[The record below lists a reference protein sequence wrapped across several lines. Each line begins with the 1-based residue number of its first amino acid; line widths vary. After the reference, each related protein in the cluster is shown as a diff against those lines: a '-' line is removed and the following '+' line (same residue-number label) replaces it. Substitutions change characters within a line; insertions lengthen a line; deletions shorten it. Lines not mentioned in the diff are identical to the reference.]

1 MPTDAVTTTS
11 EPCYQ
16 RRMSRRFAGRAC
28 LITGASGIAAA
39 AARRFA
45 REGAALHVVSL
56 DADECRAL
64 GTEISAAGGA
74 CTWTAGDL
82 REEQAVATAVE
93 RALALTG
100 RLDALFAVAGAS
112 GRRFGDGPAHEIPL
126 SGWEATL
133 GLNLTPGFLAL
144 RDSVRVMRD
153 QRVDDDGLRGAVVL
167 VGSALATSPS
177 PALFATHAYAAAKG
191 ALEALTRTTAAYYA
205 SDGIRVNTV
214 APGLVATPMSRRA
227 AGDAR
232 TVAYVE
238 GKQPLARGLL
248 EPEDVSDA
256 ALFLLSAEARRI
268 TGQVLAVDGGW
279 HIAEGVR

>member
-1 MPTDAVTTTS
+1 
-11 EPCYQ
+11 
-16 RRMSRRFAGRAC
+16 MSRRLQGRAC

-45 REGAALHVVSL
+45 REGAAVHVVSL
-56 DADECRAL
+56 EEGECRAL
-64 GTEISAAGGA
+64 TDEIGARGGR

-82 REEQAVATAVE
+82 REEPLVAEAVQ
-93 RALALTG
+93 RARSLTG
-100 RLDALFAVAGAS
+100 RLDGLFAVAGAS

-126 SGWEATL
+126 SGWEATV
-133 GLNLTPGFLAL
+133 GLNLTPAFLAL
-144 RDSVRVMRD
+144 RDTLRVMRE
-153 QRVDDDGLRGAVVL
+153 QHADDDGLRGAVLL

-177 PALFATHAYAAAKG
+177 PDLFATHAYAAAKG
-191 ALEALTRTTAAYYA
+191 AIEALTRTTAAYYA
-205 SDGIRVNTV
+205 PAGIRVNTV

-232 TVAYVE
+232 TVSYVE
-238 GKQPLARGLL
+238 GKQPLAGGLL
-248 EPEDVSDA
+248 EPEDVADA

-279 HIAEGVR
+279 HVAEGAR

>member
-1 MPTDAVTTTS
+1 
-11 EPCYQ
+11 
-16 RRMSRRFAGRAC
+16 MSRRLAGRAC

-45 REGAALHVVSL
+45 REGAAVHVVSL
-56 DADECRAL
+56 DPDECRAL
-64 GTEISAAGGA
+64 AEEISAASGT

-82 REEQAVATAVE
+82 REEPVAGTAVAAAVG
-93 RALALTG
+93 LTG

-112 GRRFGDGPAHEIPL
+112 GRRYGDGPAHEIPL
-126 SGWEATL
+126 SGWEATV
-133 GLNLTPGFLAL
+133 GLNLTPAFLVL
-144 RDSVRVMRD
+144 RDAVRVMRGQQPD
-153 QRVDDDGLRGAVVL
+153 HDGLRGAVAL
-167 VGSALATSPS
+167 VGSALASSPS

-205 SDGIRVNTV
+205 PEGIRVNTV
-214 APGLVATPMSRRA
+214 APGLVATPMARRA

-232 TVAYVE
+232 TVAYVG

-248 EPEDVSDA
+248 APEDVSDA
-256 ALFLLSAEARRI
+256 ALFLLSPEARRI

-279 HIAEGVR
+279 HVAEGIR